1 MVGGEVR
8 TVYVSGEDGKRSAG
22 WRIGSYEER
31 GILSGDEKAALVAGF
46 GLTAELVD
54 ELSVAVGN
62 SLDRESIV
70 ELLPVS
76 AAKAAAK
83 GQKALEEAARLAR
96 RIQRDQERLKT
107 LLAGLSCDFDESRTA
122 AVEKNAIEA
131 SLATITPAVEGL
143 EDPIDRLKA
152 IPNGVAELTPDDK
165 RAVRDK
171 RRTHVVWSC
180 CYVWRESGREI
191 SYTSV
196 PHETGNRARGGA
208 LIDFIQTVISFVTE
222 PSSEAPVS
230 SILRDLKLFEAR
242 RAAGLP

>member
-1 MVGGEVR
+1 MVGGEDR

-31 GILSGDEKAALVAGF
+31 GILSGDERVALVAGF
-46 GLTAELVD
+46 GLTAEQVD

-62 SLDRESIV
+62 SLDGESIV
-70 ELLPVS
+70 ELLPIS
-76 AAKAAAK
+76 AAKATAK

-96 RIQRDQERLKT
+96 RIKRDQERLRT
-107 LLAGLSCDFDESRTA
+107 VLAGLSCDLDESGTA
-122 AVEKNAIEA
+122 EGEMHAIEA
-131 SLATITPAVEGL
+131 SLATITPEVEGL
-143 EDPIDRLKA
+143 EDRIVGLKA

-208 LIDFIQTVISFVTE
+208 LIDFIQSVILFVTE
-222 PSSEAPVS
+222 PASEAPVS
-230 SILRDLKLFEAR
+230 SILRDIKLFEAR

>member
-1 MVGGEVR
+1 MRAGSSR
-8 TVYVSGEDGKRSAG
+8 IRRSC
-22 WRIGSYEER
+22 RPC
-31 GILSGDEKAALVAGF
+31 
-46 GLTAELVD
+46 
-54 ELSVAVGN
+54 
-62 SLDRESIV
+62 
-70 ELLPVS
+70 LPVCP
-76 AAKAAAK
+76 AI
-83 GQKALEEAARLAR
+83 LTRAARR
-96 RIQRDQERLKT
+96 RDK
-107 LLAGLSCDFDESRTA
+107 
-122 AVEKNAIEA
+122 KNAIEA